1 MDWGF
6 FIGSEDYQNNDYKIH
21 HQNEIMRDNPGDGYM
36 PKSQARIEV
45 EASNRMN
52 LHLTRLAI

>member
-6 FIGSEDYQNNDYKIH
+6 FIESKDYRNNDGRIH
-21 HQNEIMRDNPGDGYM
+21 QQNEVMRHEPGDGYM
-36 PKSQARIEV
+36 PKAQAHIEV

-52 LHLTRLAI
+52 IRLTRLAV